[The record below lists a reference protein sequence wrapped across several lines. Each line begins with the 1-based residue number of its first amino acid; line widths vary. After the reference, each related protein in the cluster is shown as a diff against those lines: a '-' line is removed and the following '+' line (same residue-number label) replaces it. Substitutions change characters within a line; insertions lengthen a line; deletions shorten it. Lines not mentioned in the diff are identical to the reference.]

1 MSHKTPTTIA
11 EELPANS
18 IGTTDILD
26 GAITDAKF
34 RNSQAF
40 SVIGRALGSA
50 GVPADIVA
58 AVTDRVLAYSGGA
71 LVFQQVAT
79 AMLQNNAV
87 TNAKLAQM
95 AANTFKVNNTG
106 SPADPVD
113 ATVAQVLAILGI
125 SAGKR
130 FITIPIYGASGSGNV
145 FGSTTSTSYTVIAR
159 FLYPGSTTFGTPS
172 GIKADLFS
180 NNPGVRGNIKVRD
193 VTNALDIAVVFG
205 SSDLPT
211 TPGIITL
218 GAISNVPV
226 SAALF
231 EVQVRRTVG
240 VGADEI
246 RCSTVAMEF

>member
-246 RCSTVAMEF
+246 RCSTLALEF